1 MFPVCSQIS
10 SAQWKNYSHG
20 LVRSSA
26 TDSLPIILAIPNPS
40 AHTKWQFESARS
52 SAVSRE
58 LSGADLP
65 RAGQRL
71 GTIDTRFAVLYFP
84 RQSTPAVMVPTL
96 MAAGAQA

>member
-40 AHTKWQFESARS
+40 AHTKWQFESARALRL
-52 SAVSRE
+52 SAVNC
-58 LSGADLP
+58 
-65 RAGQRL
+65 Q
-71 GTIDTRFAVLYFP
+71 
-84 RQSTPAVMVPTL
+84 VPTSL
-96 MAAGAQA
+96 APVSASVLLTRASPFYIFRANPLR